1 MTDET
6 TPLTAAAS
14 SSGYVALPPYQGPT
28 YVFPGGVSPRARRSK
43 MKQFQCCMTVTF
55 VVIVIAALCLA
66 LWLSGSGYGRGEDS
80 DGENSPSF
88 FFLTNESSVIETLAA
103 TKRPIPDEPE
113 ADWALR
119 HETLDPKEG
128 AQAVSAGIK
137 ALGDREILE
146 EGLQPSAINTPQY
159 RHYRSLS
166 TNPEAR
172 KLARRGYVENHATLE
187 IAQRFNYTKEPGRS
201 NIGLG
206 PAIVLP
212 DPTVLRLDCD
222 FNERFR
228 RSTGVCNNKDHP
240 RTYGASMVP
249 YRRMVAPDYADGIA
263 APRASHHG
271 QLPPA
276 RQVSLSIHRS
286 SYETDSN
293 FTVMLAVF
301 GQFLDHDITAT
312 SLTTAQ
318 EGDSIDCCAAR
329 TEEPHPE
336 CFPVHILPNDPYY
349 QHYNLSCMNFVRS
362 APAPTGRFGPR
373 QQFNQAT
380 AFIDGSVVYGNLE
393 QRQRQLRTYINGT
406 LRMFIT
412 EDERELL
419 PISSN
424 SEDGCNRVLMTRQGK
439 YCFES
444 GDDRANENLLLTSMH
459 LLWARQHNYLARG
472 LHKLN
477 PDWEDERIFQE
488 ARKIV
493 GAQLAHITYNEFL
506 PVLLGRNLSQAKGLL
521 PASDNLNAPDTYDH
535 RVNPSIANCFAGAA
549 FRFAHTLLPGL
560 FNVSRDNS
568 TPEAMEL
575 HKMLFNPFSLWSR
588 HGIDHALLA
597 AANTPVLRV
606 DRFFSLEITQKLFE
620 GTAEDKVPVCG
631 LDLVSLNIQRGRD
644 HGIPAYPVF
653 RRHCGLPPVDTW
665 EQMALAVD
673 NATLV
678 SIKQIYDSP
687 QDVDVY
693 TGALSEPPLDG
704 AIFGPLLSCLVSDQ
718 FMRIKLGDSHWYE
731 RKFGPQRFTKPQ
743 LAEIYK
749 SSLAAII
756 CRNSDGIHEIREHV
770 MERHRSNG
778 NRYVNCEDL
787 PGFEFDFE
795 PWSEAKQAPKLHKA
809 SFSQPMSLV
818 RVMEPIWRG
827 NHTNNHGM
835 GVIPAANQ
843 SKST

>member
-6 TPLTAAAS
+6 TPLTAS

-28 YVFPGGVSPRARRSK
+28 NVFPGGVSPRARPTR
-43 MKQFQCCMTVTF
+43 MKQFQCCITMTF
-55 VVIVIAALCLA
+55 IVIVIAALCLA
-66 LWLSGSGYGRGEDS
+66 LWLSGSGYVADEDS
-80 DGENSPSF
+80 ENGPSF
-88 FFLTNESSVIETLAA
+88 FFATNETEAATVGEILAA
-103 TKRPIPDEPE
+103 TKTPIPDEPE
-113 ADWALR
+113 AVWALQPD
-119 HETLDPKEG
+119 TLRPREG

-146 EGLQPSAINTPQY
+146 EGLQPSATNTPQF

-172 KLARRGYVENHATLE
+172 KLARRGYVENHATLD
-187 IAQRFNYTKEPGRS
+187 IAQRFNYSKLPGRS
-201 NIGLG
+201 NIGRG
-206 PAIVLP
+206 PFIVLP

-228 RSTGVCNNKDHP
+228 RSTGVCNNKEHP

-263 APRASHHG
+263 APRESHSRK
-271 QLPPA
+271 LPPA
-276 RQVSLSIHRS
+276 RQVSLNIHRS

-301 GQFLDHDITAT
+301 GQLLDHDITAT

-318 EGDSIDCCAAR
+318 EGESIDCCVPGTLAQ
-329 TEEPHPE
+329 HPE
-336 CFPVHILPNDPYY
+336 CFPVHILPDDPYY
-349 QHYNLSCMNFVRS
+349 KQYNLTCMNFVRS
-362 APAPTGRFGPR
+362 APAATGRFGPR
-373 QQFNQAT
+373 QHLNQAT

-393 QRQRQLRTYINGT
+393 QRQRQLRSYVNGT
-406 LRMFIT
+406 LRMYIT
-412 EDERELL
+412 QDGRELL

-424 SEDGCNRVLMTRQGK
+424 PEDGCNRVQMTRQGK

-459 LLWARQHNYLARG
+459 LLWARHHNYLARG

-477 PDWEDERIFQE
+477 PDWDDERVYQE
-488 ARKIV
+488 ARKIL
-493 GAQLAHITYNEFL
+493 GAQMAHITYNEFL
-506 PVLLGRNLSQAKGLL
+506 PVLLGRNLSEAKGLL
-521 PASDNLNAPDTYDH
+521 PARDDLSAADTYDPL
-535 RVNPSIANCFAGAA
+535 VNPSIANCFAAAA

-568 TPEAMEL
+568 TPEAIEL
-575 HKMLFNPFSLWSR
+575 HKMLFNPFSLWMP
-588 HGIDHALLA
+588 HGIDHALQTA
-597 AANTPVLRV
+597 SNTPVLRV

-620 GTAEDKVPVCG
+620 GTAEDRVPICG

-644 HGIPAYPVF
+644 HGIPAYPIF
-653 RRHCGLPPVDTW
+653 RRHCQLPPVDTW
-665 EQMALAVD
+665 EQMAQAVD
-673 NATLV
+673 NATLD

-693 TGALSEPPLDG
+693 TGAVSEPPLEG

-718 FMRIKLGDSHWYE
+718 FMRLKLGDSHWYE
-731 RKFGPQRFTKPQ
+731 RKIGPQRFSRAQ

-749 SSLAAII
+749 SSLAAVI
-756 CRNSDGIHEIREHV
+756 CRNSDGIRRVRQHV
-770 MERHRSNG
+770 MERHSTAG
-778 NRYVNCEDL
+778 NRYVNCVEL
-787 PGFEFDFE
+787 EGFDFNFE
-795 PWSEAKQAPKLHKA
+795 PWSEARQPPQLHKA
-809 SFSQPMSLV
+809 AFSQPMSLV
-818 RVMEPIWRG
+818 RVLTAQSSPSSDTLPKSKPG
-827 NHTNNHGM
+827 
-835 GVIPAANQ
+835 IPQIVN
-843 SKST
+843 K

>member
-6 TPLTAAAS
+6 TPLTAS
-14 SSGYVALPPYQGPT
+14 GSGSGSGSGYVALPPYQGPS
-28 YVFPGGVSPRARRSK
+28 YVFPGGVSPRARPSK
-43 MKQFQCCMTVTF
+43 LKQFQCCVTLTF
-55 VVIVIAALCLA
+55 IVIVIAALGLA
-66 LWLSGSGYGRGEDS
+66 LWLSGSGY
-80 DGENSPSF
+80 DGNGSSNNSGWEEPSF
-88 FFLTNESSVIETLAA
+88 FFATNESVGEMLAA
-103 TKRPIPDEPE
+103 VKRPIPDEPE
-113 ADWALR
+113 SEWALGNA
-119 HETLDPKEG
+119 TVDEG
-128 AQAVSAGIK
+128 AGARSVSAGIK

-146 EGLQPSAINTPQY
+146 EGLQPSAINTPQF

-172 KLARRGYVENHATLE
+172 KLARRGYVENQATLD
-187 IAQRFNYTKEPGRS
+187 IAQSYNYTKQPGRS
-201 NIGLG
+201 NIGVG
-206 PAIVLP
+206 PLIVLP
-212 DPTVLRLDCD
+212 DPQVLRLDCD
-222 FNERFR
+222 FNERYR
-228 RSTGVCNNKDHP
+228 RSTGVCNNKEHP

-249 YRRMVAPDYADGIA
+249 YRRMVAPDYGDGIA
-263 APRASHHG
+263 APRAAHG
-271 QLPPA
+271 VKQLPPA

-318 EGDSIDCCAAR
+318 EGESIDCCAR
-329 TEEPHPE
+329 GTLEQHPE
-336 CFPVHILPNDPYY
+336 CFPVHILAEDPYY
-349 QHYNLSCMNFVRS
+349 RQYNLTCMNFVRS

-393 QRQRQLRTYINGT
+393 QRQRSLRSYINGT
-406 LRMFIT
+406 LRMFLT
-412 EDERELL
+412 DDGRELL

-424 SEDGCNRVLMTRQGK
+424 PEDGCNRMLMTRQGK

-459 LLWARQHNYLARG
+459 LLWARHHNYLARG
-472 LHKLN
+472 LHQVN
-477 PDWEDERIFQE
+477 PDWDDERLFQE
-488 ARKIV
+488 SRKILA
-493 GAQLAHITYNEFL
+493 AQLAHITYNEFL

-521 PASDNLNAPDTYDH
+521 PAREQLDAPDTYDPQ
-535 RVNPSIANCFAGAA
+535 VDPSIANCFAAAA

-575 HKMLFNPFSLWSR
+575 HKMLFNPFSLWTP
-588 HGIDHALLA
+588 HGIDHALQA

-620 GTAEDKVPVCG
+620 GTAEDRVPVCG

-644 HGIPAYPVF
+644 HGIPAYPVL

-665 EQMALAVD
+665 ELMAQAVD
-673 NATLV
+673 NATLA
-678 SIKQIYDSP
+678 SIRQIYDSP
-687 QDVDVY
+687 QDVDLY

-731 RKFGPQRFTKPQ
+731 RKMGPQRLTKPQ

-749 SSLAAII
+749 TSLAAII
-756 CRNSDGIHEIREHV
+756 CRNSDDIRRVRQHL
-770 MERHRSNG
+770 MERQRLDG
-778 NRYVNCEDL
+778 NPYVNCVDL
-787 PGFEFDFE
+787 EGYDFDFR
-795 PWSEAKQAPKLHKA
+795 PWSEANEAPQLHRA
-809 SFSQPMSLV
+809 SFSQATSLV
-818 RVMEPIWRG
+818 RVFG
-827 NHTNNHGM
+827 VNSNTNATQ
-835 GVIPAANQ
+835 VTVAN
-843 SKST
+843 

>member
-6 TPLTAAAS
+6 TPLTATAG

-28 YVFPGGVSPRARRSK
+28 YVFPGGVSPRARRTK

-55 VVIVIAALCLA
+55 IVIVIAALCLA
-66 LWLSGSGYGRGEDS
+66 LWLSGSGYV
-80 DGENSPSF
+80 DGKGNDAENGPSF
-88 FFLTNESSVIETLAA
+88 LFVTNETGASVSETLAA
-103 TKRPIPDEPE
+103 TKTPIPDEPE
-113 ADWALR
+113 AAWALQ
-119 HETLDPKEG
+119 HETLNPKEG

-146 EGLQPSAINTPQY
+146 EGLQPSAINTPQF

-172 KLARRGYVENHATLE
+172 KLARRGYVENHATLD
-187 IAQRFNYTKEPGRS
+187 IAQRFNYTKQPGRS
-201 NIGLG
+201 NIGQG
-206 PAIVLP
+206 PAIDLP
-212 DPTVLRLDCD
+212 DPSVLRLECD

-228 RSTGVCNNKDHP
+228 RSTGVCNNKRHP

-263 APRASHHG
+263 APRASHG
-271 QLPPA
+271 GLLPPA

-318 EGDSIDCCAAR
+318 EGESIDCCVPG
-329 TEEPHPE
+329 TVEQHPE
-336 CFPVHILPNDPYY
+336 CFPVRILPDDPYY

-380 AFIDGSVVYGNLE
+380 AFIDGSVIYGNLE
-393 QRQRQLRTYINGT
+393 QRQRQLRTFINGT
-406 LRMFIT
+406 LRMYFT
-412 EDERELL
+412 DDERELL

-424 SEDGCNRVLMTRQGK
+424 PEDGCNRMRMSRQGK

-459 LLWARQHNYLARG
+459 LLWARHHNYLARG
-472 LHKLN
+472 LYHMN
-477 PDWEDERIFQE
+477 PDWDDERIYQE

-493 GAQLAHITYNEFL
+493 GAQMAHITYNEFL

-521 PASDNLNAPDTYDH
+521 PQSGNLNAADTYDPQ
-535 RVNPSIANCFAGAA
+535 VNPSIANCFAGAA

-568 TPEAMEL
+568 TPEAIEL
-575 HKMLFNPFSLWSR
+575 HKMLFNPFSLWTR
-588 HGIDHALLA
+588 HGIDHALLTA
-597 AANTPVLRV
+597 SNTPVLRV
-606 DRFFSLEITQKLFE
+606 DRFFSLEVTQKLFE
-620 GTAEDKVPVCG
+620 GSAEDKVPICG

-653 RRHCGLPPVDTW
+653 RRHCRLPPVDTW
-665 EQMALAVD
+665 EQMAQAVD
-673 NATLV
+673 NSTLE
-678 SIKQIYDSP
+678 SIRQIYNSP
-687 QDVDVY
+687 QDVDLY

-718 FMRIKLGDSHWYE
+718 FMRLKIGDSHWYE
-731 RKFGPQRFTKPQ
+731 RKIGPQRFTKDQ
-743 LAEIYK
+743 IAEIYK
-749 SSLAAII
+749 SSLSAII
-756 CRNSDGIHEIREHV
+756 CRNSDGIQQVRQYV
-770 MERHRSNG
+770 MERHRSDG
-778 NRYVNCEDL
+778 NRYVDCVDL
-787 PGFEFDFE
+787 EGFDFDFE
-795 PWSEAKQAPKLHKA
+795 PWSEAKQPSQLHRA
-809 SFSQPMSLV
+809 SFSEAMSLV
-818 RVMEPIWRG
+818 RLMEPSRIG
-827 NHTNNHGM
+827 NGTDDLLMGM
-835 GVIPAANQ
+835 QPM
-843 SKST
+843 KKRPK

>member
-6 TPLTAAAS
+6 TPLTAS

-43 MKQFQCCMTVTF
+43 LKQFQCCIAVTF
-55 VVIVIAALCLA
+55 VVIVFAALGLA
-66 LWLSGSGYGRGEDS
+66 LWLSDSAYDGSSSDSSS
-80 DGENSPSF
+80 DGPSF
-88 FFLTNESSVIETLAA
+88 FFVRNESEWERLAG
-103 TKRPIPDEPE
+103 TKTPIPDEPE
-113 ADWALR
+113 SVWALR
-119 HETLDPKEG
+119 HETLEPQAG

-146 EGLQPSAINTPQY
+146 EGLQPSAINTPQF

-172 KLARRGYVENHATLE
+172 KLARRGYVENQATLD
-187 IAQRFNYTKEPGRS
+187 IAQRFNYSKQPGRS
-201 NIGLG
+201 NIGRG

-212 DPTVLRLDCD
+212 DPMLLSLDCD
-222 FNERFR
+222 FNERYR
-228 RSTGVCNNKDHP
+228 RSTGVCNNKKHP

-263 APRASHHG
+263 APRASHGG

-276 RQVSLSIHRS
+276 RQVSLGIHRS
-286 SYETDSN
+286 SYETDTN

-318 EGDSIDCCAAR
+318 EGESIDCCAR
-329 TEEPHPE
+329 STMQQQHPA
-336 CFPVHILPNDPYY
+336 CYPVHILADDPYY
-349 QHYNLSCMNFVRS
+349 KQYNLTCMNFVRS

-380 AFIDGSVVYGNLE
+380 AFIDGSMVYGNLE
-393 QRQRQLRTYINGT
+393 QRQRQLRSYINGT

-412 EDERELL
+412 EDGRELL
-419 PISSN
+419 PISAN
-424 SEDGCNRVLMTRQGK
+424 PEDGCNRVQMTRQGR
-439 YCFES
+439 YCFEC

-472 LHKLN
+472 LHQLN
-477 PDWEDERIFQE
+477 PDWTDERVYQE
-488 ARKIV
+488 ARKIL

-506 PVLLGRNLSQAKGLL
+506 PVLLGRNLSEAKGLL
-521 PASDNLNAPDTYDH
+521 PAREQLDAPDTYDSL
-535 RVNPSIANCFAGAA
+535 VDPSIANCFATAA

-575 HKMLFNPFSLWSR
+575 HKMLFNPFSLWAP
-588 HGIDHALLA
+588 HGIDHALLTA
-597 AANTPVLRV
+597 SNTPVLRV

-620 GTAEDKVPVCG
+620 GTAEDRIPICG

-653 RRHCGLPPVDTW
+653 RRHCRLPPVDTW

-673 NATLV
+673 NATLE
-678 SIKQIYDSP
+678 SIRQIYDSP

-704 AIFGPLLSCLVSDQ
+704 AILGPLLSCLVSDQ
-718 FMRIKLGDSHWYE
+718 FMRLKLGDSHWYE
-731 RKFGPQRFTKPQ
+731 RKVGPQKFSKPQ

-749 SSLAAII
+749 TSLAAII
-756 CRNSDGIHEIREHV
+756 CRNSDGIQRVRQHL
-770 MERHRSNG
+770 MERHRANG
-778 NRYVNCEDL
+778 NRYVNCVDL
-787 PGFEFDFE
+787 EGFQFNFQ
-795 PWSEAKQAPKLHKA
+795 PWSEAKAEPQLHRA
-809 SFSQPMSLV
+809 GFSQAMTLV
-818 RVMEPIWRG
+818 RLFTINSTNGALDHG
-827 NHTNNHGM
+827 NKAFVTN
-835 GVIPAANQ
+835 
-843 SKST
+843 